1 MPDEET
7 QYNFKGTYTQYF
19 ESIFGAEFPRYFVEK
34 TTEGSRVIYTF
45 RDGGAKALV
54 VELLSE
60 KSSVYKLRKACQKE
74 GVPYLR
80 FYYDHDGW
88 WNTRAYVV
96 QRVGDALKG

>member
-1 MPDEET
+1 MPDEEN
-7 QYNFKGTYTQYF
+7 QFNFSGTFMQYF
-19 ESIFGAEFPRYFVEK
+19 ESIFSAEFPRYFVEK
-34 TTEGSRVIYTF
+34 ETDGSRVIYTF

-80 FYYDHDGW
+80 FYSDHDGW

-96 QRVGDALKG
+96 QRVGDTLKG